1 MHFYRILLLTAFF
14 MVQSNLHSQV
24 KLDANPTN
32 ETLYRPNFHFTPQKG
47 WMNDPNGMIF
57 LNGQYHLFYQHY
69 PDATVWGPM
78 HWGQAT
84 SKDLVQWEHQ
94 PIALYPDSIGMIF
107 SGSAV
112 LDCNNT
118 SGLGRNGVAPL
129 VAIFTQHFM
138 PGEKAGRTDFQN
150 QSIAYSL
157 DEGKTWTKY
166 AGNPVLETPNLKD
179 FRDPKVI
186 WHAPTQKWIMSL
198 AVADHVEF
206 YSSPNLIN
214 WSKESE
220 MGKDLFAHGG
230 VWECPDLLSFK
241 VNGKTVWVLLVSMNP
256 GGPNSGS
263 ATQYMVGDFDGHEF
277 KPYSTDI
284 KWMDYGPDNY
294 AGVTFSN
301 VGDRN
306 ILIGWMSNW
315 NYANLVPTEKW
326 RSAMTVPRELSLVKH
341 NTNGN
346 ATSNT
351 NINLNESSISKS
363 KYSAS
368 QNDFLLVSHP
378 VKELD
383 TRFSKILSK
392 GNIVAEKEFTLMDAG
407 KTMPN
412 RIDLE
417 ILKATDFDLVFSNAF
432 NEKLIVGYDAVKK
445 QFFIDRRNAGVSNF
459 YEGFAAMA
467 TAPRFVADAKMDLS
481 LLIDKTSVEL
491 FADGGRTVMTALFF
505 STHPFT
511 NCNLQTK
518 EGVSLTSMNL
528 FSFR

>member
-14 MVQSNLHSQV
+14 MVQSSLHSQV
-24 KLDANPTN
+24 KLEANPTN

-166 AGNPVLETPNLKD
+166 AGNPVLKTPNLKD

-214 WSKESE
+214 WTKESE
-220 MGKDLFAHGG
+220 IGKNLFAHGG
-230 VWECPDLLSFK
+230 VWECPDLLHINK
-241 VNGKTVWVLLVSMNP
+241 NGKTIWVLLVSMNP
-256 GGPNSGS
+256 GGPNGGS
-263 ATQYMVGDFDGHEF
+263 ATQYILGDFDGHEF

-315 NYANLVPTEKW
+315 NYANVVPTEKW
-326 RSAMTVPRELSLVKH
+326 RSAMTVPRELSLIEQPSYK
-341 NTNGN
+341 NGIVN
-346 ATSNT
+346 AKLTDMLLASN
-351 NINLNESSISKS
+351 
-363 KYSAS
+363 
-368 QNDFLLVSHP
+368 P
-378 VKELD
+378 VKELNAAF
-383 TRFSKILSK
+383 TKTLSK
-392 GNIVAEKEFTLMDAG
+392 ESIRSEKTFSLMSPAN
-407 KTMPN
+407 TIPN
-412 RIDLE
+412 RIDLTTGSLYSFE
-417 ILKATDFDLVFSNAF
+417 IIFSNAF
-432 NEKLIVGYDAVKK
+432 NEKLIIGYDSAKI
-445 QFFIDRRNAGVSNF
+445 QYYIDRSQAGIANF
-459 YEGFAAMA
+459 NDGFASVAV
-467 TAPRFVADAKMDLS
+467 APRLS
-481 LLIDKTSVEL
+481 GGIMLNLSILIDKTSIEL

-505 STHPFT
+505 PTHPYT
-511 NCNLQTK
+511 KCILQSKNGIGLNSLNLY
-518 EGVSLTSMNL
+518 
-528 FSFR
+528 SFK